1 LKLTTLTTK
10 SVSQAVEDLKQAV
23 TNNNFSVLHIHDLH
37 KTLNSKGIDFKN
49 ECQVLEICNPT
60 HASKVLAEDMSM
72 NMVLP
77 CRVSV
82 YEDNGKTYIGMVSP
96 VALMEASGPSEALR
110 KIATDVETTT
120 KKIIKEAV

>member
-1 LKLTTLTTK
+1 MKLTTITTK
-10 SVSQAVEDLKQAV
+10 TVSEAVEDLKKAV
-23 TNNNFSVLHIHDLH
+23 SNNNFSVLHIHDLH

-49 ECQVLEICNPT
+49 ECQILEICNPN

-82 YEDNGKTYIGMVSP
+82 YQDNGKTIIGMVSP
-96 VALMEASGPSEALR
+96 VALMQASNPSEALK
-110 KIATDVETTT
+110 KIANDVETTT
-120 KKIIKEAV
+120 KKIIAEAV

>member
-1 LKLTTLTTK
+1 MQLTTITTK
-10 SVSQAVEDLKQAV
+10 TVSQAVEDLKKAV

-60 HASKVLAEDMSM
+60 HANEVLMQDMSM

-77 CRVSV
+77 CRISV
-82 YEDNGKTYIGMVSP
+82 YQENGDTKIGMVSP
-96 VALMEASGPSEALR
+96 LALMEASNPSDELR
-110 KIATDVETTT
+110 KIAAEVEATT
-120 KKIIKEAV
+120 KKIIEEAV